1 MTFGSWEIVA
11 VDGADVRLR
20 SGRVGLISVDVSA
33 PVASGLLHVSADGI
47 TLTLNLAL
55 DQLKTGNFLL
65 QSAAR
70 SIVTRNKAHELVYSG
85 SGPIGQTWSVA
96 GIAQSGSIEV
106 DLALTLTPIASATS
120 PMGEIEIVGSANMG
134 TVHLP
139 IPGMGTVE
147 DFSFEVDAKLALQAK
162 A

>member
-1 MTFGSWEIVA
+1 MSVGEWQINA

-33 PVASGLLHVSADGI
+33 PVTSGLLHVSATEI

-70 SIVTRNKAHELVYSG
+70 SVVTRYQAHTLVYSG
-85 SGPIGQTWSVA
+85 KGPVGEIWSVT
-96 GIAQSGSIEV
+96 GIARAGSIEV
-106 DLALTLTPIASATS
+106 ELDLTITPTAAETS

-147 DFSFEVDAKLALQAK
+147 DFSFEVD
-162 A
+162 

>member
-1 MTFGSWEIVA
+1 MSVGEWQINA

-20 SGRVGLISVDVSA
+20 SGRIGLVSVDVSA
-33 PVASGLLHVSADGI
+33 PVASGLLHVSADEI

-85 SGPIGQTWSVA
+85 KGPVGEIWSVT
-96 GIAQSGSIEV
+96 GIARAGSIEV
-106 DLALTLTPIASATS
+106 ELDLTITPIASATA
-120 PMGEIEIVGSANMG
+120 PMGQIEIVGSANMG

-147 DFSFEVDAKLALQAK
+147 DFSFDVDAKLALLTK
-162 A
+162 T

>member
-1 MTFGSWEIVA
+1 MSVGEWQINA

-20 SGRVGLISVDVSA
+20 SGRIGLVSVDVSA
-33 PVASGLLHVSADGI
+33 PVASGLLHVSADEI

-85 SGPIGQTWSVA
+85 KGPVGEIWSVT
-96 GIAQSGSIEV
+96 GIARAGSIEV
-106 DLALTLTPIASATS
+106 DLDLTITPIASATA
-120 PMGEIEIVGSANMG
+120 PMGQIEIVGSANMG

-147 DFSFEVDAKLALQAK
+147 DFSFDVDAKLALLTK
-162 A
+162 T

>member
-1 MTFGSWEIVA
+1 MTVGEWEIAA

-20 SGRVGLISVDVSA
+20 SGRVGLMSVDVSA
-33 PVASGLLHVSADGI
+33 PVASGLLQI
-47 TLTLNLAL
+47 TAQEITVTLNLAL

-70 SIVTRNKAHELVYSG
+70 SVVTRYKAHTLVYSG
-85 SGPIGQTWSVA
+85 TGPVGEIWSVT
-96 GIAQSGSIEV
+96 GIARAGSIEV
-106 DLALTLTPIASATS
+106 ELDLTMTPIASATS
-120 PMGEIEIVGSANMG
+120 PMGQIDIVGSANMG

-147 DFSFEVDAKLALQAK
+147 DFSFEVDAKLALRAK
-162 A
+162 T

>member
-1 MTFGSWEIVA
+1 MTVGEWEIAA

-20 SGRVGLISVDVSA
+20 SGRVGLMSVDVSA
-33 PVASGLLHVSADGI
+33 PVASGLLQI
-47 TLTLNLAL
+47 TAQEITVTLNLAL

-70 SIVTRNKAHELVYSG
+70 SIVTRNKANELVYSG
-85 SGPIGQTWSVA
+85 KGPVGEIWSVT
-96 GIAQSGSIEV
+96 GIARAGSIEV
-106 DLALTLTPIASATS
+106 ELDLTITPIASASS

-139 IPGMGTVE
+139 IPGMGTIE
-147 DFSFEVDAKLALQAK
+147 DFSFDVDAKLALRAK

>member
-1 MTFGSWEIVA
+1 MTVGEWEIAA

-20 SGRVGLISVDVSA
+20 SGRVGLMSVDVSA
-33 PVASGLLHVSADGI
+33 PVASGLLQI
-47 TLTLNLAL
+47 TAQEITVTLNLAL

-70 SIVTRNKAHELVYSG
+70 SIVTRNKANELVYSG
-85 SGPIGQTWSVA
+85 KGPVGEIWSVT
-96 GIAQSGSIEV
+96 GIARAGSIEV
-106 DLALTLTPIASATS
+106 ELDLTITPIASATS

-139 IPGMGTVE
+139 IPGMGTIE
-147 DFSFEVDAKLALQAK
+147 DFSFDVDAKLALRAK

>member
-1 MTFGSWEIVA
+1 
-11 VDGADVRLR
+11 
-20 SGRVGLISVDVSA
+20 
-33 PVASGLLHVSADGI
+33 
-47 TLTLNLAL
+47 LTLNLAL